1 MELCDKSWK
10 PLTFVTKSTILDF
23 AVVLDM
29 PLFRMGYSLVTA
41 IEKEAPNRMKI
52 NRCIKFFTGFFQE
65 FGNICTQ
72 AFSHQLC
79 GPLLLAASVRYL
91 ILLLITANK

>member
-79 GPLLLAASVRYL
+79 GPLLLVASVKYL